1 MRGNLEVNIVSLST
15 MGMRR
20 LIGPPSLYFH
30 LTVHVFTDAYVRMHM
45 YVSTYVHVY
54 ADVHTYMYIYVC
66 TQTACRSRF
75 QAVDSEK
82 HTSIRSRCIQII
94 ESIANKVRVN
104 NTGTCARRLRINS
117 KSDRSAKLSS
127 RFMYTCTS
135 TTHALPSRSS
145 FVYCK
150 VATMS
155 VCANSSKPTA
165 CVRI

>member
-1 MRGNLEVNIVSLST
+1 

-20 LIGPPSLYFH
+20 LIGPPSLCFH
-30 LTVHVFTDAYVRMHM
+30 LTVHVYTYAYICIHVYTYAYVRTHA
-45 YVSTYVHVY
+45 YVRKYVRVY

-117 KSDRSAKLSS
+117 KSD
-127 RFMYTCTS
+127 
-135 TTHALPSRSS
+135 
-145 FVYCK
+145 
-150 VATMS
+150 
-155 VCANSSKPTA
+155 
-165 CVRI
+165 